1 MILRSLALATCLLCV
16 ALPVVA
22 AERVGGVP
30 KRIVSL
36 NLCSDQL
43 VLALADR
50 GQIAGLTSN
59 VRDPD
64 MSAAAEAARGL
75 PMLRGTSRRS
85 RTVLAM

>member
-1 MILRSLALATCLLCV
+1 MMILRSLALATCLLCL
-16 ALPVVA
+16 ALPGAA
-22 AERVGGVP
+22 AERGGAAP
-30 KRIVSL
+30 QRPERIVSL

-64 MSAAAEAARGL
+64 LSAHTPTALGRSDIPAESQ
-75 PMLRGTSRRS
+75 P
-85 RTVLAM
+85 